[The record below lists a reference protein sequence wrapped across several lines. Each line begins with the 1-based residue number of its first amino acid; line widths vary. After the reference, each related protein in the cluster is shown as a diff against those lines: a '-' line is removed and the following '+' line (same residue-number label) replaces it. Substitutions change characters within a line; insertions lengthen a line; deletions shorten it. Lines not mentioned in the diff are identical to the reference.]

1 MRNAARPDHSDLSVG
16 IVSQPTL
23 VYLPQRCLTSGHV
36 TTKGT
41 ATMNTTRTVKRI
53 IAGALLSGCVAVGGL
68 GLTTGTAQA
77 DNDHCSTRSGCYKG
91 PGMRWCPGDYV
102 WPGLRATG
110 WDLSVCHVYHEEC
123 PPGYYGGCPDS
134 IAEGPGPPPLPVPTE
149 SRPCPPFAW
158 MCP

>member
-1 MRNAARPDHSDLSVG
+1 M
-16 IVSQPTL
+16 
-23 VYLPQRCLTSGHV
+23 